1 MSFCEAHMWTAYS
14 RIRLVQ
20 YCYSVCGLP
29 YAGLMGSFITH
40 SLSLIFFI
48 MFFNKWEWW
57 RSGHCICSVIGPL
70 KEALAILVW
79 GLGYALYL
87 PDVSSGYTWKSKTC
101 MLGFSKCLCHT
112 CVLSSFQKWRLCL
125 PTLLHWP
132 SFRCMQCHQL
142 LLETQSLYRTLGF
155 GQHFE
160 LPVSQTGQS
169 KHYPTIEAAVFK
181 IGRGP
186 AARHAVSTLYL

>member
-1 MSFCEAHMWTAYS
+1 MRMS
-14 RIRLVQ
+14 I
-20 YCYSVCGLP
+20 
-29 YAGLMGSFITH
+29 
-40 SLSLIFFI
+40 
-48 MFFNKWEWW
+48 WW
-57 RSGHCICSVIGPL
+57 SSGHRVCSAICPL

-87 PDVSSGYTWKSKTC
+87 PDVSSGYTWKGKTC

-125 PTLLHWP
+125 PMLLHWP

-160 LPVSQTGQS
+160 LPVSQTRQS
-169 KHYPTIEAAVFK
+169 KHYPTIASWVAVFK
-181 IGRGP
+181 IQIACPWPCCKACSFNFISLVLDGSEEICLSQETIATRY
-186 AARHAVSTLYL
+186 SKQ